1 MTQVK
6 WGIIGLGNIA
16 LKFSEGF
23 QYTKN
28 AKLFAISSRNKNKLQ
43 AFKNRFQIDDNY
55 CFTNYDSLLECKDL
69 DIIYIALPHS
79 LHYEWVMKSIEK
91 EKNILVEKPA
101 TVNFLQME
109 NIKNNLKNKNI
120 FFSEAFMYRY
130 HPQISKVVDLLKNN
144 VIGNLVSMES
154 LFGFDALGRKK
165 IFGIKLNKLKK
176 KPDRN
181 NRLYNKELGGGAIL
195 DLGCYPVSFS
205 ILIASLISKFDFI
218 KTKVLNKKKEIG
230 PTGVDMNSFAEL
242 YFENNFKSTVG
253 ASLTQNL
260 GKKTKIVG
268 TKGELVLND
277 TWSPFNPSLI
287 QINGENKETI
297 EIECHDNIYT
307 YEIEALSKCILENK
321 KEPDF
326 PGITLNETLKNM
338 KILDE
343 WLN

>member
-1 MTQVK
+1 M
-6 WGIIGLGNIA
+6 
-16 LKFSEGF
+16 
-23 QYTKN
+23 
-28 AKLFAISSRNKNKLQ
+28 
-43 AFKNRFQIDDNY
+43 
-55 CFTNYDSLLECKDL
+55 ECKDL

-101 TVNFLQME
+101 TINFLQME

-130 HPQISKVVDLLKNN
+130 HPQISKVIDLIKNK

-154 LFGFDALGRKK
+154 FFGFDAIGRKK
-165 IFGIKLNKLKK
+165 IFGVKLNKLKK
-176 KPDRN
+176 KPNRN

-205 ILIASLISKFDFI
+205 ILIASLIFKFDFI

-242 YFENNFKSTVG
+242 DFENNFRSTIGV
-253 ASLTQNL
+253 SFTQNL
-260 GKKTKIVG
+260 GNKTRIIG
-268 TKGELVLND
+268 TKGELIIED
-277 TWSPFNPSLI
+277 TWAPTSLSSI
-287 QINGENKETI
+287 EITGENKEKI
-297 EIECHDNIYT
+297 EIECHSNIYA
-307 YEIEALSKCILENK
+307 YEIDALSQCILENR

-326 PGITLNETLKNM
+326 PGMTINETLENM
-338 KILDE
+338 WILDE

>member
-1 MTQVK
+1 MAQVK

-28 AKLFAISSRNKNKLQ
+28 AKLFAISSRSKNKLQ
-43 AFKNRFQIDDNY
+43 AFKNKFQIDDNY

-176 KPDRN
+176 KPNRN

-260 GKKTKIVG
+260 GKKTKIIG

-277 TWSPFNPSLI
+277 TWSPSNPSLI

-297 EIECHDNIYT
+297 EIECHNNIYT
-307 YEIEALSKCILENK
+307 YEIDSFEY
-321 KEPDF
+321 DVY
-326 PGITLNETLKNM
+326 
-338 KILDE
+338 
-343 WLN
+343 

>member
-1 MTQVK
+1 MVQVK
-6 WGIIGLGNIA
+6 WGIMGLGNIA

-28 AKLFAISSRNKNKLQ
+28 AKLLAISSRSENKLMTFKNK
-43 AFKNRFQIDDNY
+43 FQIDDNY
-55 CFTNYDSLLECKDL
+55 CFTNYESLLKCKDV

-79 LHYEWVMKSIEK
+79 LHHRWVIKSIE
-91 EKNILVEKPA
+91 EGKNILVEKPA
-101 TVNFLQME
+101 TLNFSQME
-109 NIKNNLKNKNI
+109 NIINNLKDKNI

-176 KPDRN
+176 KPNRN
-181 NRLYNKELGGGAIL
+181 NRLYNKGLGGGAIL

-242 YFENNFKSTVG
+242 DFGNNFRSTVG
-253 ASLTQNL
+253 ASFTQDL
-260 GKKTKIVG
+260 GKKTKIIG
-268 TKGELVLND
+268 SKGELIIED
-277 TWSPFNPSLI
+277 TWHGNPSLI
-287 QINGENKETI
+287 NISGENKEKI
-297 EIECHDNIYT
+297 EIKCHDSIYK
-307 YEIEALSKCILENK
+307 YEIDILSKCILENK
-321 KEPDF
+321 KEPNF
-326 PGITLNETLKNM
+326 PGMTINETLENM
-338 KILDE
+338 RILDK